1 MEGLQEPLS
10 PPLPVDL
17 TEVHAVDVSHFL
29 PGLDG
34 PAGQEVVHLP
44 HVDPDRVGVTG
55 VVEVASDDR
64 EDSAA
69 DGFQADLV
77 VLAGRQVQSEHGV
90 AVGVLDHEDL
100 GQHQSKELLILRHL
114 C

>member
-1 MEGLQEPLS
+1 MEGLLEPLS

-17 TEVHAVDVSHFL
+17 TEVHAVDVGHLL

-44 HVDPDRVGVTG
+44 HVDPDRVGVAG
-55 VVEVASDDR
+55 VVEVAPDDR
-64 EDSAA
+64 EDSAP
-69 DGFQADLV
+69 DGLQADLV
-77 VLAGRQVQSEHGV
+77 VLAGGQVQSEHGV

-100 GQHQSKELLILRHL
+100 GHHQSHELLILCHL